1 MPETSHALKWD
12 ATGQKMYST
21 CTKEGILY
29 VGSTSAY
36 NPETDKSAYVAGV
49 AWNGLTGVTETPSGA
64 EANDNYADDIKYIS
78 IRGAEKFAF
87 TVEAFMAPDE
97 WEVCDGSRWS
107 KVGTKNIAK
116 FGQQERRPFGMA
128 FKTVLGNDT
137 YKNENGFD
145 IHLEFNATASP
156 SERAY
161 KTIGENPELLTFS
174 WECDADPVAVGENA
188 KTGGITKPT
197 CNIIVRCTVD
207 NQVLHSVNG
216 NIEINRESD
225 APQQAKN
232 VALLI
237 DVLQGTTTTLP
248 TLPQP
253 DVVYEILNLTGSES
267 KTVADYAIAAV

>member
-1 MPETSHALKWD
+1 MPTTHALAWD
-12 ATGQKMYST
+12 ATGEKMYST
-21 CTKEGILY
+21 GTKEGILY

-36 NPETDKSAYVAGV
+36 DPTTDKSAYVAGV

-174 WECDADPVAVGENA
+174 WECDADPVAVGDAA
-188 KTGGITKPT
+188 KAGGITKPT

-207 NQVLHSVNG
+207 NGVLKSVNG
-216 NIEINRESD
+216 VIDIDTSQD

-232 VALLI
+232 VKLLL
-237 DVLQGTTTTLP
+237 DVLQGTTTTMP

-253 DVVYEILNLTGSES
+253 DVVYEILNLTGSAS
-267 KTVADYAIAAV
+267 KTVADYAIAAT